1 MSMNTNESRVQ
12 PSPTVVL
19 LLHYITIQSVLGLH
33 PNMADT
39 CQSVPLAVGQRA
51 GRSRRMQISRLG
63 LLMLQ
68 IQKGLQNL
76 CFKMVLRGKFSKI
89 LDKLMHYHIRIAIKY
104 SNLIFMQ
111 DLKLI
116 GVI

>member
-1 MSMNTNESRVQ
+1 
-12 PSPTVVL
+12 
-19 LLHYITIQSVLGLH
+19 
-33 PNMADT
+33 MADT

-68 IQKGLQNL
+68 IKKGLQNL